1 MILKCESQKATLA
14 ESTKKIWS
22 CKLALFSEFKA
33 AFIAQISKNVVLL
46 WCLLIHCLLRSHTLQ
61 QTTGC
66 SFVVIMVK
74 LEKSSMQN

>member
-14 ESTKKIWS
+14 ESTKKS

-33 AFIAQISKNVVLL
+33 AFIAQISENVVLL